1 MCAILSVVLYTSVW
15 YTCGNPLLRKQG
27 GISMENKL
35 HRKYGLFTAICMVV
49 GIVIGSGVFFKAQ
62 DILAMPGIDL
72 PLGIIAWLIGGAIML
87 VCLLAFSFMGQ
98 KYEKVNGLVDYAE
111 TTVGPMYGYYI
122 GWFCSTIYYPAMTS
136 ALAWLSAR
144 YTLEF
149 VIGAFPDFP
158 MLIPAAEGGCVFGPE
173 CLALTLFYL
182 CACYAINVLSPKL
195 AGKFQVSTTIIK
207 MIPLALMAVVGVI
220 AGLTSGLLMENFAA
234 PPVEAAAAGT
244 NPLFAAVCATAF
256 AYEGWIIA
264 TAMNAEIKDSKKNL
278 PKALILG
285 GIVIVATYVLY
296 FVGVA
301 GGATTAEL
309 KASGTTVAFNNIF
322 GSVLGSILKLFV
334 AISCLG
340 TTNGLMM
347 ASSRS
352 LYALSARGQGPNPDI
367 YGQVDP
373 KTNMPNNASILSL
386 VIISAWF
393 VYFFLSNLAGT
404 WTGAF
409 VFDSSELPIIT
420 IYLMYIPMFIQWM
433 RKEKEQNVLRRF
445 ILPILALCGSIFMVV
460 ACIIGHQWGC
470 LWYLIVFAVIMA
482 IGTLFRKKR

>member
-1 MCAILSVVLYTSVW
+1 
-15 YTCGNPLLRKQG
+15 
-27 GISMENKL
+27 MENKL
-35 HRKYGLFTAICMVV
+35 QRKYGLFTAICMVV

-62 DILAMPGIDL
+62 NILAMPGIDL

-111 TTVGPMYGYYI
+111 ATVGPTYGYFM
-122 GWFCSTIYYPAMTS
+122 GWFSSTIYYPAMTS
-136 ALAWLSAR
+136 VLVWLSAL
-144 YTLEF
+144 YTMEF
-149 VIGAFPDFP
+149 ITGIFPDFP
-158 MLIPAAEGGCVFGPE
+158 LLMEGNYATGPE
-173 CLALTLFYL
+173 CLVLTMFYL
-182 CACYAINVLSPKL
+182 CACYAMNVLSPKL

-207 MIPLALMAVVGVI
+207 MIPLALMAIVGVI
-220 AGLTSGLLMENFAA
+220 VGLISGRLTQNFSA
-234 PPVEAAAAGT
+234 PPVEAATAGT
-244 NPLFAAVCATAF
+244 SPLFAAVCATAF

-309 KASGTTVAFNNIF
+309 KKSGTTVAFNNIF

-352 LYALSARGQGPNPDI
+352 LYALSARRQGPNPDV

-393 VYFFLSNLAGT
+393 GYFFLATQLKT
-404 WTGAF
+404 WTGIF

-433 RKEKEQNVLRRF
+433 RKEKGQNVLRRF
-445 ILPILALCGSIFMVV
+445 IMPILALCGSVFMVI
-460 ACIIGHQWGC
+460 ACILGHKIGC

-482 IGTLFRKKR
+482 IGVLFRKKR